1 MRPIIMLMLA
11 VQVGIFLVT
20 AYTIMFS
27 RAAARNPQRPVWSG
41 LAIALTIVAGASWN
55 IAEKHAGQAG
65 ADILMY
71 GSPLLLGMGLVS
83 AFLQIRLRRGLD
95 APPSP

>member
-1 MRPIIMLMLA
+1 MKPIIMVMLA

-27 RAAARNPQRPVWSG
+27 RAAERNPRRPVWSG
-41 LAIALTIVAGASWN
+41 LAISLTIIAATSWN
-55 IAEKHAGQAG
+55 IGEKHAGHAG

-71 GSPLLLGMGLVS
+71 GSPLLLGMGLAC
-83 AFLQIRLRRGLD
+83 AFLLIRQRRELD
-95 APPSP
+95 ASS